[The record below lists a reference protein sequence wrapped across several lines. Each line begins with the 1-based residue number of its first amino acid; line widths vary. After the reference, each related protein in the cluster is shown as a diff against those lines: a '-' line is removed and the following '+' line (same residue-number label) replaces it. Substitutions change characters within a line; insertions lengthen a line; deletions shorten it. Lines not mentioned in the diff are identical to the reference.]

1 MSIQCRL
8 LTKRTLFSSQ
18 EIMYC
23 FSETMSTVGVISKVF
38 SYLDRVPKWKNEGQL
53 APEELEGSIVFQ
65 NVTFTYP
72 SAPED
77 KPALKVTDRRLKSC
91 SLVT

>member
-1 MSIQCRL
+1 
-8 LTKRTLFSSQ
+8 
-18 EIMYC
+18 
-23 FSETMSTVGVISKVF
+23 MSTVGVISKVF